1 MQPFRRGARGGLAA
15 RWAWAALAVAIVG
28 TGCYSNPPTPITN
41 VGIYWDFVRHK
52 ADGTTVV
59 YDASPTATATG
70 VCPDG
75 SLGCGPCAES
85 GVDFV
90 VLTRGDGAPVDPDRP
105 SMPCTYDGLHGA
117 TVLQVPIGP
126 QTFRVTGYRRLGGGT
141 SVALYAGEVA
151 IDVVGGYY
159 TETTVHAAGIRQDLA
174 VAVTFANA
182 AGSPIGNT
190 CPAGELSLLHRL
202 VDSAGTVVA
211 EGPMGSCSP
220 AGISYLGS
228 QGIDRDRYTIR
239 VQAFPSASPA
249 PGDLPDYDSA
259 STAAAP
265 PGQPTCSQ
273 QPFDHYAD
281 DTGAAAWAATAYDV
295 TASASRCP

>member
-1 MQPFRRGARGGLAA
+1 VLGCLTALL
-15 RWAWAALAVAIVG
+15 LAVAG

-41 VGIYWDFVRHK
+41 VVVYWDFVRHK

-59 YDASPTATATG
+59 YDAPLSQIATG
-70 VCPDG
+70 TCPDG
-75 SLGCGPCAES
+75 SSGCGPCAQS

-90 VLTRGDGAPVDPDRP
+90 VLTQGDGTLVDPDRP
-105 SMPCTYDGLHGA
+105 SMSCTYNGLHGA
-117 TVLQVPIGP
+117 TALQVPIGP
-126 QTFRVTGYRRLGGGT
+126 QTFRVTGYRWLAGGA
-141 SVALYAGEVA
+141 SVALYAGEVT
-151 IDVVGGYY
+151 IDVIAGVYI
-159 TETTVHAAGIRQDLA
+159 ETTVHAAGIRQDLA
-174 VAVTFANA
+174 VGVTFANA

-211 EGPMGSCSP
+211 EGPMLCSP

-259 STAAAP
+259 STAAP
-265 PGQPTCSQ
+265 PGQPACSQ

-281 DTGAAAWAATAYDV
+281 DTGASAWPATAYDV
-295 TASASRCP
+295 TANASRCP